1 MVLNYNSTSKLGKPF
16 WGRQCLQYF
25 LPGKIKNGFGYSTF
39 VRSPLTRWLFNSL
52 MVKLLYCSISPF
64 VISLKLKKSFRT
76 FGSFQKCLP
85 YFASEPA
92 SHQSTRFPPPLK
104 FLPEVSKPWVISC
117 PIIAPRPEG
126 CILGELWA
134 VFWKVS
140 PLKNCPR
147 NKHCIIL
154 RIVVSFNHSRGAPNG
169 VTFPTHL
176 VNWSPEF
183 FELSYFLKE
192 PGFLMVFEMLVWFYI
207 KAFIKVFKLRFVKK
221 LRRISDVADHQGY
234 LFPGQL
240 HWIYQLSFLS
250 SLQGFCLC
258 LLIHPG

>member
-1 MVLNYNSTSKLGKPF
+1 MVLNHNSTSKLRKPF
-16 WGRQCLQYF
+16 WPRQCLQYF
-25 LPGKIKNGFGYSTF
+25 LPGRIKYCLSYSTF

-52 MVKLLYCSISPF
+52 MVKLLYCSITHF
-64 VISLKLKKSFRT
+64 AISLKLKIKT
-76 FGSFQKCLP
+76 WLLQTIACFQKCLP

-92 SHQSTRFPPPLK
+92 SHQSTLFPSPLK
-104 FLPEVSKPWVISC
+104 FLPEVSNPWVISC
-117 PIIAPRPEG
+117 PIIYPR
-126 CILGELWA
+126 IGEHWA
-134 VFWKVS
+134 IFWKVS
-140 PLKNCPR
+140 SLKNCPR
-147 NKHCIIL
+147 NKHCIIQPIIL
-154 RIVVSFNHSRGAPNG
+154 SFNHSRGAPNG

-176 VNWSPEF
+176 VNWGPEF

-192 PGFLMVFEMLVWFYI
+192 PGFLMVLEMLVWFYI
-207 KAFIKVFKLRFVKK
+207 KAFIKVLKLRFVKK

-240 HWIYQLSFLS
+240 HWNYQLLFLS